1 MEELK
6 NTLKNNWIPCVTYAL
21 IAVNVIV
28 FIVEELSGGSE
39 NVQTAL
45 DFGAFYTPLVVMGRD
60 YYRFVTSVFL
70 HFGAEHLGAN
80 MISLF
85 AIGPYVEHY
94 FGHFFFFVLY
104 IFSGISGNMA
114 NMLFEGIS
122 GVFSIS
128 AGASGA
134 VFGLLSVFILFAF
147 NPRLRRVFPIQRV
160 LLSLFLCFGAGFS
173 DPSVNFEAHLG
184 GFVGGFI
191 FAFIMQEILRF
202 YARRAKR

>member
-6 NTLKNNWIPCVTYAL
+6 NKIKYNWLPYVTYAL
-21 IAVNVIV
+21 IAVNVII

-39 NVQTAL
+39 NIQTAL
-45 DFGAFYTPLVVMGRD
+45 DFGAFCTPLVVLGKE
-60 YYRFVTSVFL
+60 YHRFVTSIFL
-70 HFGAEHLGAN
+70 HFGADHLGAN

-114 NMLFEGIS
+114 TMLFEGIN
-122 GVFSIS
+122 GDFNIS

-147 NPRLRRVFPIQRV
+147 NPRLRKVFPIQRV
-160 LLSLFLCFGAGFS
+160 LVSLLLCLASGFS

-184 GFVGGFI
+184 GLVGGFI
-191 FAFIMQEILRF
+191 FALIIQEIMRF
-202 YARRAKR
+202 YVRKDKR